1 MIIRHLKKQITLKQL
16 DKLWVGYLVYPLFL
30 YKEEKMLTLT
40 RKKYE
45 IEEEIKI
52 NDEDGKNIID
62 FKMQITPEEKLE
74 IRGLIFDEQDV
85 KDGRKLAKLEKEGKA
100 DEYEILESN
109 ILERAKA
116 RQDKFEQIVF
126 KDEIENIKKNAGESI
141 YFDLVDMMFNFF
153 VNAFVDKRMS
163 QMNTLTTS
171 LRKISNK

>member
-1 MIIRHLKKQITLKQL
+1 MIK
-16 DKLWVGYLVYPLFL
+16 
-30 YKEEKMLTLT
+30 LT
-40 RKKYE
+40 RKQYE
-45 IEEEIKI
+45 IEEPIQVE
-52 NDEDGKNIID
+52 DESGNLLVDYIVK
-62 FKMQITPEEKLE
+62 ITPEEKLQ
-74 IRGLIFDEQDV
+74 IRDIIFDEQDV

-100 DEYEILESN
+100 DEYETLESN

-116 RQDKFEQIVF
+116 RQEKFEKIVF
-126 KDEIENIKKNAGESI
+126 KEERENIKQKAGESI